1 MKIITKMN
9 IEFEEQVPEHM
20 KTEISEA
27 LNNEKYKMKSKELL
41 SKVVDNQLKKVIS
54 TSNILIDI
62 EFVLADD

>member
-1 MKIITKMN
+1 
-9 IEFEEQVPEHM
+9 M

-41 SKVVDNQLKKVIS
+41 SRMVDNQLKKVIS